1 MRAPGMTWGRLPL
14 FVWANYATSLIQ
26 VLGTPVV
33 AITLALVGL
42 ERAFHIGIFDPAIGG
57 DPILF
62 QHMFWFYSH
71 PAVYI
76 MILPGMGV
84 ISELVTCYSRKGIF
98 GYPFV
103 AGSSLGIAIIGF
115 LVWGH
120 HMFVTGMSMYA
131 SLYFSLLSFL
141 VAVPS
146 AIKVFNWTA
155 TMFRG
160 SISFDTPM
168 LYAFGFIGLFTIG
181 GLTGLFLATLG
192 VDVHVTDTYFVVAH
206 FHYVMVGGMV
216 LAYLGGMHYWWPKIS
231 GRLYPEGWAKFAC
244 LLVFAGFNLTFFPQ
258 FILGYLGQPRRYHA
272 YAPEFQVLNVMSTA
286 GASIL
291 GLGYIIPL
299 IYFLWSMKYGPKA
312 GDNPWRATGLEWQTS
327 SPPPTY
333 NFEKTPIVTEEAYS
347 YHTQKETNVG

>member
-1 MRAPGMTWGRLPL
+1 
-14 FVWANYATSLIQ
+14 
-26 VLGTPVV
+26 
-33 AITLALVGL
+33 
-42 ERAFHIGIFDPAIGG
+42 
-57 DPILF
+57 
-62 QHMFWFYSH
+62 
-71 PAVYI
+71 
-76 MILPGMGV
+76 
-84 ISELVTCYSRKGIF
+84 
-98 GYPFV
+98 
-103 AGSSLGIAIIGF
+103 
-115 LVWGH
+115 
-120 HMFVTGMSMYA
+120 MFVTGMSMYA
-131 SLYFSLLSFL
+131 SLYFSFLTML

-216 LAYLGGMHYWWPKIS
+216 LAYH
-231 GRLYPEGWAKFAC
+231 GRDAF
-244 LLVFAGFNLTFFPQ
+244 LVAEDDRADCIRKAGRSSPRCWYSPDSTLTFFPQ

-272 YAPEFQVLNVMSTA
+272 YAPEFQVLNVFSTA
-286 GASIL
+286 GATIL

-299 IYFLWSMKYGPKA
+299 IYFLWSLKYGPKA
-312 GDNPWRATGLEWQTS
+312 GDNPWKATGLEWKTS

-333 NFEKTPIVTEEAYS
+333 NFEQTPIVTEEAYA
-347 YHTQKETNVG
+347 YAKEEAHVG